1 MQALAGEKRAKV
13 LGKSE
18 RERKLHDTCVKRY
31 TRRKVS
37 GDCFLR
43 VFKKT
48 RLSDEAFEDLYK
60 NTV

>member
-1 MQALAGEKRAKV
+1 VPFWQERREQRCWEKVKGGGSYTTR
-13 LGKSE
+13 
-18 RERKLHDTCVKRY
+18 VKRY

-48 RLSDEAFEDLYK
+48 RLSDEAFEDLYE